1 MMETS
6 NKEAST
12 SRNNSMPRLMR
23 NRSLVDTR
31 SQLLHR
37 SLVEEVNRRR
47 LFNTVGAVE
56 NIGFKSPYEVSG
68 WGMNGTHS
76 VKFRDDAKRQEQRAR
91 RG

>member
-1 MMETS
+1 MES
-6 NKEAST
+6 
-12 SRNNSMPRLMR
+12 PRLMR

-47 LFNTVGAVE
+47 LFKTVDAVE
-56 NIGFKSPYEVSG
+56 DIGFRSPYEAAASSKAPHR
-68 WGMNGTHS
+68 MNGAYPVRFTVHS
-76 VKFRDDAKRQEQRAR
+76 KRQEQREG